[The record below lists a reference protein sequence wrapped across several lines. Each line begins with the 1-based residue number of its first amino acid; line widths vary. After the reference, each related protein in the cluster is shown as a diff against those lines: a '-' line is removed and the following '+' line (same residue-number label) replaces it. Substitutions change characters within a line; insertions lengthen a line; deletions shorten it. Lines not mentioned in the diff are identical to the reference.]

1 MRELSY
7 RDKIA
12 RAYPFHPELIDVLY
26 ERWGSFPRF
35 QRTRGVLRLLAEVIK
50 ELYEKRSPIPL
61 IQSAQSNLERQ
72 RIKQELLKHLGSD
85 YESIITYDII
95 ERSSRIDRTMGSEH
109 SRFNMARGLA
119 QAIFLYSFSATSRNG
134 INLPKLRVAS
144 LYPGLPSAM
153 IADTLSKLEDDL
165 WFLHSE
171 AGLYLFKKEP
181 NLNRIIVE
189 REEAIS
195 EEEILERLKI
205 MLQKILAGEFKV
217 ILWPERTGN
226 VPDLKELQLVILSPE
241 YAFGDGID
249 EKIISFV
256 KEIFFQAGQGF
267 RTYRNAL
274 FVLMPDARQIN
285 KLLAR
290 VKRLLTLEH
299 LVQDKSFSTLLRKE
313 DISELKTRL
322 SEVKKNIQDE
332 IINTYTRLALMKT
345 GGGIL
350 TLTLPMHLSG
360 QTTSLTGRI
369 KEFLIENEKILQ
381 EISPKYL
388 LDKAFAP
395 DENEKTLNDIYEVFL
410 KTPGLALPVS
420 MDVVRNTVKNGVKIG
435 SLGIKSDDQVIID
448 QPLDEINIFSDTL
461 ILKPEVARLLSS
473 DSDNTESPPQQ
484 KPLKVKET
492 PKPMVSQA
500 QLSPTI
506 KSSSLDTNQKQKVY
520 IRANVPWDKMAHIIS
535 GVIGPLKSEAEIQVT
550 LEITALS
557 SDGIN
562 TTTLETKVKETLQQI
577 GADIEKWEDE

>member
-1 MRELSY
+1 
-7 RDKIA
+7 
-12 RAYPFHPELIDVLY
+12 
-26 ERWGSFPRF
+26 
-35 QRTRGVLRLLAEVIK
+35 
-50 ELYEKRSPIPL
+50 
-61 IQSAQSNLERQ
+61 
-72 RIKQELLKHLGSD
+72 
-85 YESIITYDII
+85 
-95 ERSSRIDRTMGSEH
+95 
-109 SRFNMARGLA
+109 
-119 QAIFLYSFSATSRNG
+119 
-134 INLPKLRVAS
+134 
-144 LYPGLPSAM
+144 
-153 IADTLSKLEDDL
+153 
-165 WFLHSE
+165 
-171 AGLYLFKKEP
+171 
-181 NLNRIIVE
+181 VE